1 MSQTAP
7 MPPVNRVHLVGAMGI
22 GQILAWS
29 STYYLPAVLASP
41 IAQATGWSIT
51 RVVMGLSLGL
61 LVAGACSPRVGRMID
76 RHGGRSTLAAS
87 STLMA
92 LGLALMGAAQ
102 HLPVYY
108 LAWTIIGL
116 AMAAGL
122 YDAAFA
128 TLGSL
133 LGSAA
138 RSSISGLTLLGGFA
152 STLGWPLLAYLEHQ
166 LGWRGACFVLAGAHL
181 AVGLPIYLLFVP
193 KAPTAPAS
201 ASSRTQANAEA
212 GQPLAYRQLFL
223 LLALLLTL
231 QSLVASTVSVHL
243 LDVLKLLGMAT
254 ASALAIG
261 MIMGPA
267 QVAGRIAEF
276 TWGQG
281 LHPTWATRLGVL
293 LCLVGILL
301 LVPAQAWL
309 AFVAIALYGAG
320 NGILTITRG
329 TLPLVLFGPTGYGAR
344 MGLLARPM
352 LVAQAAGP
360 IGAAMIL
367 DAFSAEALLMVL
379 ASLALAGLLASSRLP
394 TREAG
399 P

>member
-1 MSQTAP
+1 MPQAAP
-7 MPPVNRVHLVGAMGI
+7 TEAQLNRVRLVGAMGV

-41 IAQATGWSIT
+41 ISQTTGWSIT
-51 RVVMGLSLGL
+51 HVVMGLSLGL
-61 LVAGACSPRVGRMID
+61 LVAGACSPKIGRMID
-76 RHGGRSTLAAS
+76 RYGGRSILAAS
-87 STLMA
+87 SLLMA

-102 HLPVYY
+102 HLAVYY
-108 LAWTIIGL
+108 LAWTIIGF

-128 TLGSL
+128 TLGRL
-133 LGSAA
+133 LGSTA

-152 STLGWPLLAYLEHQ
+152 STVGWPLLAYLEHE
-166 LGWRGACFVLAGAHL
+166 LGWRGACFVMAGAHL
-181 AVGLPIYLLFVP
+181 LIGVPIYLSFVP
-193 KAPTAPAS
+193 RTQTAPATATGS
-201 ASSRTQANAEA
+201 TAINV
-212 GQPLAYRQLFL
+212 GNLQPSTYRQLFL

-231 QSLVASTVSVHL
+231 QSLVTSSVSVHL
-243 LDVLKLLGMAT
+243 LDVLKLLGIAAT
-254 ASALAIG
+254 TVLAIG
-261 MIMGPA
+261 MVIGPA

-293 LCLVGILL
+293 LCLIGIVLL
-301 LVPAQAWL
+301 LPAQPWL
-309 AFVAIALYGAG
+309 AFMAIALYGAG

-329 TLPLVLFGPTGYGAR
+329 TLPLVLFGPAGYGIR

-352 LVAQAAGP
+352 LVAQAVGP

-367 DAFSAEALLMVL
+367 DAFSAETLLALLAGIAFV
-379 ASLALAGLLASSRLP
+379 GLLSCWRLP
-394 TREAG
+394 SK
-399 P
+399 

>member
-1 MSQTAP
+1 
-7 MPPVNRVHLVGAMGI
+7 MGV

-41 IAQATGWSIT
+41 ISQTTGWSIT
-51 RVVMGLSLGL
+51 HVVMGLSLGL
-61 LVAGACSPRVGRMID
+61 LVAGACSPKIGRMID
-76 RHGGRSTLAAS
+76 RYGGRSILAAS
-87 STLMA
+87 SIFMA

-102 HLPVYY
+102 YLAVYY
-108 LAWTIIGL
+108 LAWTIIGF

-128 TLGSL
+128 TLGRL
-133 LGSAA
+133 LGSTA

-152 STLGWPLLAYLEHQ
+152 STVGWPLLAYLEHE
-166 LGWRGACFVLAGAHL
+166 LGWRGACFVMAGAHL
-181 AVGLPIYLLFVP
+181 LIGVPIYLSFVP
-193 KAPTAPAS
+193 RTQTAPATATGS
-201 ASSRTQANAEA
+201 TEINV
-212 GQPLAYRQLFL
+212 GNLQPSAYRQLFL

-231 QSLVASTVSVHL
+231 QSLVTSSVSVHL
-243 LDVLKLLGMAT
+243 LDVLKLLGIAAT
-254 ASALAIG
+254 TVLAIG
-261 MIMGPA
+261 MVIGPA

-293 LCLVGILL
+293 LCLIGIVLL
-301 LVPAQAWL
+301 LPAQPWL
-309 AFVAIALYGAG
+309 AFMAIALYGAG

-329 TLPLVLFGPTGYGAR
+329 TLPLVLFGPAGYGIR

-352 LVAQAAGP
+352 LVAQAVGP

-367 DAFSAEALLMVL
+367 DAFSAETLLALLAGIAFV
-379 ASLALAGLLASSRLP
+379 GLLSCWRLP
-394 TREAG
+394 SK
-399 P
+399 

>member
-1 MSQTAP
+1 
-7 MPPVNRVHLVGAMGI
+7 MGV

-41 IAQATGWSIT
+41 ISQTTGWSIT
-51 RVVMGLSLGL
+51 HVVMGLSLGL
-61 LVAGACSPRVGRMID
+61 LVAGACSPKIGRMID
-76 RHGGRSTLAAS
+76 RYGGRSILAAS
-87 STLMA
+87 SLLMA

-102 HLPVYY
+102 HLAVYY
-108 LAWTIIGL
+108 LAWTIIGF

-128 TLGSL
+128 TLGRL
-133 LGSAA
+133 LGSTA

-152 STLGWPLLAYLEHQ
+152 STVGWPLLAYLEHE
-166 LGWRGACFVLAGAHL
+166 LGWRGACFVMAGAHL
-181 AVGLPIYLLFVP
+181 LIGVPIYLSFVP
-193 KAPTAPAS
+193 RTQTAPATATGS
-201 ASSRTQANAEA
+201 TAINV
-212 GQPLAYRQLFL
+212 GNLQPSTYRQLFL

-231 QSLVASTVSVHL
+231 QSLVTSSVSVHL
-243 LDVLKLLGMAT
+243 LDVLKLLGIAAT
-254 ASALAIG
+254 TVLAIG
-261 MIMGPA
+261 MVIGPA

-293 LCLVGILL
+293 LCLIGIVLL
-301 LVPAQAWL
+301 LPAQPWL
-309 AFVAIALYGAG
+309 AFMAIALYGAG

-329 TLPLVLFGPTGYGAR
+329 TLPLVLFGPAGYGIR

-352 LVAQAAGP
+352 LVAQAVGP

-367 DAFSAEALLMVL
+367 DAFSAETLLALLAGIAFV
-379 ASLALAGLLASSRLP
+379 GLLSCWRLP
-394 TREAG
+394 SK
-399 P
+399 